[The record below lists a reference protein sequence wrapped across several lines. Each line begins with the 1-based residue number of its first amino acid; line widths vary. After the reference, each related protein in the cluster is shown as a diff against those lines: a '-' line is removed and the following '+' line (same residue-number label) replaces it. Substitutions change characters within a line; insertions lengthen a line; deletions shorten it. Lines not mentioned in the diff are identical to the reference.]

1 MRERCIRF
9 NRGRIHPEAIKLER
23 PATSAKEVATMINLL
38 IFVGAIIV
46 AFRLTRPLLRMAI
59 DMVVKLISFGFLI
72 AIGLLLF
79 VAILSHGMFI

>member
-1 MRERCIRF
+1 
-9 NRGRIHPEAIKLER
+9 
-23 PATSAKEVATMINLL
+23 MINLL

-46 AFRLTRPLLRMAI
+46 AFRLIRPLLRMAI